1 MRAFWILV
9 VATWAG
15 CASEPC
21 PEGQVLEDGACVD
34 VDTDTDADDTDTDA
48 DTDETDAPEPERAKI
63 RLEIDVTDL
72 PIYNIFRL
80 RCGTR
85 ELLRAD
91 LFTFLTTLSWEFDVT
106 PGEACTLDV
115 NDLKGGL
122 LLGGR
127 LYTCSVL
134 AASWEAERGDEAR
147 LAEITP
153 VPCVPGCADPVAE
166 NYDPATNLDDGTCQY
181 RLGCTDERAANYDPD
196 ATKDDGSCDFG
207 GFAPIVLTVY
217 TDNGPADSVVA
228 VTCDGVEAVAVRG
241 GAAWSTVTQRTVIDA
256 GYDCVVTVT
265 DTVGDAGPSGSVTL
279 CDEVVAAWTRPPA
292 GDGPY
297 TVEVGSFWV
306 EPCSGC
312 TDPLAT
318 NYDPAAK
325 VEDGTC
331 AYAP

>member
-1 MRAFWILV
+1 MRALWFLAV
-9 VATWAG
+9 VTWAG
-15 CASEPC
+15 CAAAPC
-21 PEGQVLEDGACVD
+21 PEGQALEDGACVTVD
-34 VDTDTDADDTDTDA
+34 DSDTDDTEVA
-48 DTDETDAPEPERAKI
+48 ETDETDAVETEQAKI

-122 LLGGR
+122 VLGGR

-134 AASWEAERGDEAR
+134 AASWEPERGEQAR
-147 LAEITP
+147 VAEITP

-166 NYDPATNLDDGTCQY
+166 NYDPTTNLDDGSCLY
-181 RLGCTDERAANYDPD
+181 RLGCTDDRAENFDAT

-207 GFAPIVLTVY
+207 GFAPVVLTVY
-217 TDNGPADSVVA
+217 TDNSPSDAEVTISCEGADVLSL
-228 VTCDGVEAVAVRG
+228 RG
-241 GAAWSTVTQRTVIDA
+241 GAAWSSVSQRTVIDA
-256 GYDCVVTVT
+256 GFDCVVTVT
-265 DTVGDAGPSGSVTL
+265 DTIGDAGPGGSVTL
-279 CDEVVAAWTRPPA
+279 CDEVVAGWIRPPA
-292 GDGPY
+292 SSGPY
-297 TVEVGSFWV
+297 SVEVGSFWV
-306 EPCSGC
+306 TPCSGC
-312 TDPLAT
+312 TDPLAA
-318 NYDPAAK
+318 NYDPTAK

-331 AYAP
+331 SYTP